1 VSHGMQF
8 LRVARMAI
16 DHPHPFSEGTGREFG
31 KDKVQ
36 KVEIVHS
43 ASVSGKSVKR
53 MLGFLI
59 VDEALN
65 VVVGHEVWGLASASF
80 RKRKYCW

>member
-1 VSHGMQF
+1 
-8 LRVARMAI
+8 MAI
-16 DHPHPFSEGTGREFG
+16 DHPHPFSEGNGREFG
-31 KDKVQ
+31 KDRVEKI
-36 KVEIVHS
+36 EIVHS

-65 VVVGHEVWGLASASF
+65 VVVVDGVWSLASAGF
-80 RKRKYCW
+80 RKRKYCCQQ